1 MQDLPVSSFTN
12 QPTLSANSHSPFFHS
27 SVRHCSVVFSMLSK
41 CISTSVKIQQDLGAL
56 QGCGSFCFQRCR
68 GGRGSSSTLL
78 SKPQMTGS
86 MGGRGGSLGVQDP
99 LVSSSHFF
107 QTGVDHCECTSPEL
121 LMCAPS
127 ARTPAGNVAVLGY
140 FTKMSGIHKL
150 LKSAHGL
157 KQKRSNSI
165 FQIAFFIHLC
175 EFFSLYG
182 HLRFPL

>member
-1 MQDLPVSSFTN
+1 MP
-12 QPTLSANSHSPFFHS
+12 
-27 SVRHCSVVFSMLSK
+27 
-41 CISTSVKIQQDLGAL
+41 L

-86 MGGRGGSLGVQDP
+86 MGGRGGSGGVRDP

-107 QTGVDHCECTSPEL
+107 QTGVDHWECTSPEL
-121 LMCAPS
+121 LMCALS
-127 ARTPAGNVAVLGY
+127 ARNPAGNVAVLGY
-140 FTKMSGIHKL
+140 FTKTSGIHKL

-165 FQIAFFIHLC
+165 FQIAFLYIYVN
-175 EFFSLYG
+175 FSLCMAISDFFLYKLKSWTNVFDTKS
-182 HLRFPL
+182 HWLIIQFIYLQFNFPIL